1 MPETD
6 SRLDLW
12 RRAIYLFQR
21 AIGAGWTGP
30 LLKAGYADYVI
41 GPAFFDDS
49 GGRFEPDVV
58 SSNGNSWLV
67 LDLTENPASKAPKFD
82 KYRRLNPRYLHDYG
96 LPVASGE
103 PVVIS
108 VRPVESNDG
117 AYSQVVVGE
126 RLKVINSSAIAP
138 SVLRESLLQAEGCE
152 LLRLPE
158 LPFTLV
164 PESKG
169 LEVRKALAPY
179 LMRLFEPARPSV
191 SAMQFVDLGLER
203 LSDHIS
209 TQSRT
214 SLVTKVKA
222 ELETL
227 LVSPRNKRIWGLERT
242 EAGYRASELPSYTAQ
257 TLSKVEADI
266 REWCRV
272 KVMLEHFEPPR
283 PSADST
289 QAHEDT

>member
-1 MPETD
+1 MPEIG
-6 SRLDLW
+6 SRLELW
-12 RRAIYLFQR
+12 RRAIYLFHR
-21 AIGAGWTGP
+21 AVGANWIGP
-30 LLKAGYADYVI
+30 LLASRYADYVI

-49 GGRFEPDVV
+49 GGRYEPDIVA
-58 SSNGNSWLV
+58 SNGTSWLV

-96 LPVASGE
+96 LLRASGE
-103 PVVIS
+103 PVVFS
-108 VRPVESNDG
+108 VRPMESYDG
-117 AYSQVVVGE
+117 AYPQVVLGD
-126 RLKVINSSAIAP
+126 RLHLINPSAIGDSA
-138 SVLRESLLQAEGCE
+138 LRKSLLQAEGSE
-152 LLRLPE
+152 LRKLPE

-179 LMRLFEPARPSV
+179 VMKMFEPARPSV
-191 SAMQFVDLGLER
+191 SAMQLVDLGLER

-227 LVSPRNKRIWGLERT
+227 LVSPRNKRLWGLERT
-242 EAGYRASELPSYTAQ
+242 EDGYRASELPSYTAQ
-257 TLSKVEADI
+257 TLSKVEAEI
-266 REWCRV
+266 REWFRV
-272 KVMLEHFEPPR
+272 KVMLEHFEQSKPPAE
-283 PSADST
+283 SA
-289 QAHEDT
+289 